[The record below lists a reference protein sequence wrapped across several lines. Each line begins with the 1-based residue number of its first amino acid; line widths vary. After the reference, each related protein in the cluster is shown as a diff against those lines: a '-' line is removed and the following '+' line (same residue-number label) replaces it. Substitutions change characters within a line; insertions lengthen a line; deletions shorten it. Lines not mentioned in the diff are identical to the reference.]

1 MKSAIFLTLF
11 IFCTSVTSLLASPSE
26 IPLCHKQL
34 ALLKNPRE
42 EVASYDGVWGLF
54 QKNKELQGS
63 SVEGISL
70 DKLINS
76 MIFNLEFL
84 CDTIDGIPFDE
95 LSDYVTVNLTE
106 KGEKKF
112 RQELI
117 ILGKNE
123 EQIDVWFK
131 FAKFAVAKRY
141 RALDAKK
148 VHATI
153 QSAEH
158 FVKSYLELAKRIN
171 SKIKLDLVIQE
182 TQNLTKNIQKFLES
196 DLYLSQ
202 AIHENSQIPYADW
215 DENYGGS

>member
-1 MKSAIFLTLF
+1 MKLIAHLILFL
-11 IFCTSVTSLLASPSE
+11 FCTSIPSLFASPSE

-34 ALLKNPRE
+34 TLLKTPRE
-42 EVASYDGVWGLF
+42 EVASYDGIWGLF
-54 QKNKELQGS
+54 QKNPELQDS

-70 DKLINS
+70 DKSVNS

-106 KGEKKF
+106 KGEEKF

-123 EQIDVWFK
+123 EQINVWFE
-131 FAKFAVAKRY
+131 FAKFAVANRY
-141 RALDAKK
+141 RVLDAKK
-148 VHATI
+148 IHATI

-158 FVKSYLELAKRIN
+158 FVKVYLELAKRIDRSLN
-171 SKIKLDLVIQE
+171 LEIFSFKNNQDKIIINMVE
-182 TQNLTKNIQKFLES
+182 V
-196 DLYLSQ
+196 
-202 AIHENSQIPYADW
+202 
-215 DENYGGS
+215 

>member
-1 MKSAIFLTLF
+1 MKSTIFLTLF
-11 IFCTSVTSLLASPSE
+11 IFCTSVTPLLASPSE

>member
-1 MKSAIFLTLF
+1 MKPTIFLTLF

-26 IPLCHKQL
+26 IPLCHEKL
-34 ALLKNPRE
+34 ALLKTPRE

-63 SVEGISL
+63 SVEGINL

-158 FVKSYLELAKRIN
+158 FVKRYLQLAKRIN
-171 SKIKLDLVIQE
+171 SKIKLNLVVQE
-182 TQNLTKNIQKFLES
+182 TQNLTKNIHKFLES

>member
-1 MKSAIFLTLF
+1 MKSTVFLILF
-11 IFCTSVTSLLASPSE
+11 IFCNSVSSVLASPSE

-34 ALLKNPRE
+34 TILKTPRE
-42 EVASYDGVWGLF
+42 EVASYDGIWGLF
-54 QKNKELQGS
+54 QKNKELQDS

-76 MIFNLEFL
+76 IIFNLEFL

-106 KGEKKF
+106 KGEKEF

-123 EQIDVWFK
+123 EQIDVWFE

>member
-1 MKSAIFLTLF
+1 MKSTVFLILF
-11 IFCTSVTSLLASPSE
+11 VFCTFVSSVLASPSE

-34 ALLKNPRE
+34 TLLKTPRE
-42 EVASYDGVWGLF
+42 EVASYDGIWGLF

-171 SKIKLDLVIQE
+171 RKIKLYLVIQE

>member
-1 MKSAIFLTLF
+1 MKSIAYLTLF
-11 IFCTSVTSLLASPSE
+11 ILCTSVTSLLASPSE
-26 IPLCHKQL
+26 ISLCHKQL
-34 ALLKNPRE
+34 DLVKTPRE

-54 QKNKELQGS
+54 QKNKELQNS
-63 SVEGISL
+63 SVEGINL
-70 DKLINS
+70 DKSINS

-106 KGEKKF
+106 KGEEKF

-123 EQIDVWFK
+123 EQINVWFE

-141 RALDAKK
+141 RVLDAKK
-148 VHATI
+148 IHATI

-158 FVKSYLELAKRIN
+158 FVKIYLELAKRIDR
-171 SKIKLDLVIQE
+171 KINLALVIQE
-182 TQNLTKNIQKFLES
+182 TQGFTKRIQKFLES
-196 DLYLSQ
+196 DPYLSQ

>member
-1 MKSAIFLTLF
+1 MKLIAHLILFL
-11 IFCTSVTSLLASPSE
+11 FCTSIPSLSASPSE

-34 ALLKNPRE
+34 TLLKTPRE
-42 EVASYDGVWGLF
+42 EVASYDGIWGLF
-54 QKNKELQGS
+54 QKNPELQDS

-70 DKLINS
+70 DKSVNS

-95 LSDYVTVNLTE
+95 LSDYITVNIKE
-106 KGEKKF
+106 KGEEEF
-112 RQELI
+112 RRELI

-123 EQIDVWFK
+123 DQIDVWFE

-141 RALDAKK
+141 RALDVKK
-148 VHATI
+148 IYATI
-153 QSAEH
+153 QSADH
-158 FVKSYLELAKRIN
+158 FVKKYLKLAKRIN
-171 SKIKLDLVIQE
+171 SKINLDSVIQE
-182 TQNLTKNIQKFLES
+182 TQGLTIHIQKFLKS
-196 DLYLSQ
+196 DPYLSQ

>member
-1 MKSAIFLTLF
+1 MKSTIFLTLF

-34 ALLKNPRE
+34 SLLKNPRE